1 MLKVF
6 IYSNFIFISIFKI
19 EFKVYTF
26 PQRTVEYKD
35 ILICLIKDNPTPI
48 KINLSCKGAEPRVEV
63 EPDIIDFEKLII
75 NQTLPKQIKLKN
87 TSEVTCKWQLSG
99 INLVPPQFKFDA
111 TNGVVEK
118 GKEQIITVTFNSD
131 KQEKFNFNLTL
142 EIEDNLNY
150 GIKMPPRTI
159 KVSAEAFKVNVD
171 LIINSDNK
179 IIDFGNVKVRDY
191 KSFPFLLK
199 NLGIYKIKYKFE
211 INKKF
216 WQELFKFEP
225 GDGEI
230 EPGKERNILAC
241 FLPYP
246 RDINISPAKNGTEIK
261 LLIYEGEK
269 NIKDQEIPIFINVAS
284 YFSKYTISP
293 LKVINFGSLQFNDNA
308 TRSIEIRNEG

>member
-1 MLKVF
+1 
-6 IYSNFIFISIFKI
+6 
-19 EFKVYTF
+19 
-26 PQRTVEYKD
+26 
-35 ILICLIKDNPTPI
+35 
-48 KINLSCKGAEPRVEV
+48 
-63 EPDIIDFEKLII
+63 
-75 NQTLPKQIKLKN
+75 
-87 TSEVTCKWQLSG
+87 
-99 INLVPPQFKFDA
+99 
-111 TNGVVEK
+111 
-118 GKEQIITVTFNSD
+118 
-131 KQEKFNFNLTL
+131 
-142 EIEDNLNY
+142 
-150 GIKMPPRTI
+150 MPPRII
-159 KVSAEAFKVNVD
+159 KVTAEAFKVNVD

-179 IIDFGNVKVRDY
+179 LIDFGNVKVRDY

-293 LKVINFGSLQFNDNA
+293 LKVINYGSLQFNDNA